1 MSLVSPP
8 SSNGWAIPLMS
19 LRILLRIRGFVSL
32 RYGTENSDL
41 YQNVTDPGLWYTIYQ
56 TIGYRTRNKPLILY
70 LPFYRC
76 NTNGSFLCMYTASV
90 RAASANYTMEQ
101 QLEECRV
108 SLIGS
113 PVPFADFPLV
123 KPPLVFPLVKPPL
136 VFPLVKPPLV
146 FPLVE
151 LPPVLGLLSS
161 MPKRSHWGLNT
172 VREKNTR
179 NFRLFLP
186 ERQITGRK
194 IILMESNVKCRY
206 LKNCPV
212 KGLCGRSLICREAPS
227 PPMTP

>member
-1 MSLVSPP
+1 MSLK
-8 SSNGWAIPLMS
+8 
-19 LRILLRIRGFVSL
+19 ILLRIRGFVSL
-32 RYGTENSDL
+32 LRYGFENSDP
-41 YQNVTDPGLWYTIYQ
+41 YQNVTDPELRYTM
-56 TIGYRTRNKPLILY
+56 LC
-70 LPFYRC
+70 YRC
-76 NTNGSFLCMYTASV
+76 NSNGNFCVHVHCECGT
-90 RAASANYTMEQ
+90 NYTMEQ
-101 QLEECRV
+101 QLEECWV

-113 PVPFADFPLV
+113 PVPFADFPLAE
-123 KPPLVFPLVKPPL
+123 PPL

-151 LPPVLGLLSS
+151 LPPVLGLLWS

-212 KGLCGRSLICREAPS
+212 NPFISITPSKPLMSSASHLCHQGLGWPCIIVRSFIYQQLI
-227 PPMTP
+227 MTLHLQI